1 MLKSVLFKHVPAY
14 LYMMNWTDFFIFYF
28 IMMIF
33 LDDCYLF
40 FPVTEIHKTLW
51 TKMLWT
57 WVTITKMWLPQQSNI
72 NGSTTG
78 YILSYTIRVL
88 SAGAAIAFH

>member
-1 MLKSVLFKHVPAY
+1 
-14 LYMMNWTDFFIFYF
+14 
-28 IMMIF
+28 
-33 LDDCYLF
+33 
-40 FPVTEIHKTLW
+40 
-51 TKMLWT
+51 
-57 WVTITKMWLPQQSNI
+57 MWLPQQSNI